1 MCSPGSGPEILV
13 DATPFGPSSRSR
25 NGYWLDK
32 LGRQGAHK
40 TRRLAKLGAAAISDA
55 STAPCEIDL
64 HLRARKRDIGEASLL
79 VAIAV
84 AAILRSR
91 APERQQALFIP
102 TDEDDRPLATLRSM
116 DGE

>member
-1 MCSPGSGPEILV
+1 MCSPGSGPEMLV
-13 DATPFGPSSRSR
+13 DATPFVPSSRSR
-25 NGYWLDK
+25 HRHGLDE
-32 LGRQGAHK
+32 LGGQGAHK

-64 HLRARKRDIGEASLL
+64 HLRARNRDVGEAALL

-91 APERQQALFIP
+91 APEGQQALFIP
-102 TDEDDRPLATLRSM
+102 TDEDDRPLAT
-116 DGE
+116 